1 MSFILD
7 ALKKSD
13 AKRRAGEQPTLH
25 AAMPQGKPA
34 RPTPTPAGLRWAL
47 VASVTVAVL
56 ASAWAGWL
64 VTRPD
69 RTTEPSRPQPQAGP
83 AVESTPGGEAIE
95 PAPGQSTVEAPPRSA
110 AVAPEQT
117 ESTDESTTE
126 STDDR
131 GMTGDEAALDVE
143 SANTAPANDDATA
156 VEPPEA
162 VVGEGAEVA
171 EALAEIPLPE
181 QLDSEDDTPQARE
194 DDSGAEETNGS
205 ARQDEA
211 SWSPDQPNYLR
222 YWELP
227 LSVREA
233 LPSLTLNVHVY
244 APVPENRF
252 VLINGRRLQQ
262 GEVFGSGRLRVAEIR
277 PEGALIDFDD
287 YRFLLSQ

>member
-25 AAMPQGKPA
+25 AAMPRGKLA

-69 RTTEPSRPQPQAGP
+69 RATEPSRPQPQAGP

-95 PAPGQSTVEAPPRSA
+95 PAPGQSAVEAPPQSA
-110 AVAPEQT
+110 APAPEQT
-117 ESTDESTTE
+117 ESTTE

-131 GMTGDEAALDVE
+131 GMTSDEAAPDVE
-143 SANTAPANDDATA
+143 SATTAPATDDATT

-181 QLDSEDDTPQARE
+181 ELGSEDDTPQARE
-194 DDSGAEETNGS
+194 DDSGTEETNGS
-205 ARQDEA
+205 ARQDGA
-211 SWSPDQPNYLR
+211 SWSPDQPSYLR

-262 GEVFGSGRLRVAEIR
+262 GEVFDSGRLRLAEIR

>member
-25 AAMPQGKPA
+25 AAMPQGKLA
-34 RPTPTPAGLRWAL
+34 RPAPTPAGLRWAL

-56 ASAWAGWL
+56 VSAWAGWL
-64 VTRPD
+64 ATRPD
-69 RTTEPSRPQPQAGP
+69 RATEPSRPQPQAGP

-95 PAPGQSTVEAPPRSA
+95 PAPGQSAVETPPQSA
-110 AVAPEQT
+110 APAPEQT
-117 ESTDESTTE
+117 ESTTE

-131 GMTGDEAALDVE
+131 GMTSDEAAPDVE
-143 SANTAPANDDATA
+143 SATTAPATGDATA

-181 QLDSEDDTPQARE
+181 ELGSEDDTPQARE
-194 DDSGAEETNGS
+194 DDSGAEETNES

-211 SWSPDQPNYLR
+211 SWSPDQPSYLR

-262 GEVFGSGRLRVAEIR
+262 GEVFDSGRLRLAEIR